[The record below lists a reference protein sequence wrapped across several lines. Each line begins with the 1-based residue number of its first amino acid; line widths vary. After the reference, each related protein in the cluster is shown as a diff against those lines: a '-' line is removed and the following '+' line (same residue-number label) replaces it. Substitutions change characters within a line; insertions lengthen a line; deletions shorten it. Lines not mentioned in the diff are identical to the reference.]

1 MSKQREKEQEES
13 LKKRKEQTD
22 AFDEYKNQKI
32 KIDEYNRDL
41 KFYVDIDPYS
51 IYNYNIKDNL

>member
-22 AFDEYKNQKI
+22 ALDEKEKKKI
-32 KIDEYNRDL
+32 KINEYNRDL
-41 KFYVDIDPYS
+41 KFYADIAPYS
-51 IYNYNIKDNL
+51 TYKYNIKDNL